1 MEKRMRV
8 QYSTMERM
16 TGAFILLTLLIF
28 LFTVAVVGRGKN
40 WFRKHVVFYTTFEEG
55 YNLVSGSRVKLLGT
69 DVGSVVEVVL
79 SESNQARVKI
89 RVLADY
95 ASRIRTNSVATVES
109 PTVIGSEYINIMP
122 GTTNA
127 PPIPPEGEIP
137 TKEKKKLMEYLEE
150 YEVGTKLENIGK
162 VLEDLAQIT
171 GQLRDPKGPFFGT
184 LGNLNEITK
193 TVDAGEGSLG
203 RLVKSDELYRQIH
216 DELDAIAKFVATLQE
231 TADYLVR
238 AGANIEEGSKNV
250 EKATREVPEMVDKVQ
265 ELLDRLLRVNALME
279 KAMTEVPEISTQARE
294 GMREVNQILES
305 VKENFLIR
313 PNLPPSPESESHG
326 LEIRGD

>member
-1 MEKRMRV
+1 MRL

-69 DVGSVVEVVL
+69 DVGSVVEVTL

-95 ASRIRTNSVATVES
+95 APRIRSNSVATVES
-109 PTVIGSEYINIMP
+109 PTVIGSEYINISP
-122 GTTNA
+122 GTSNA
-127 PPIPPEGEIP
+127 APIPPEGEIP

-150 YEVGTKLENIGK
+150 YEVGEKLENIGK
-162 VLEDLAQIT
+162 ILEDLAKIT
-171 GQLRDPKGPFFGT
+171 G
-184 LGNLNEITK
+184 
-193 TVDAGEGSLG
+193 TVEAGEGSLG
-203 RLVKSDELYRQIH
+203 RLVKSDELHQQIS
-216 DELDAIAKFVATLQE
+216 DELDAIGRFVATLQE
-231 TADYLVR
+231 TADHLAR
-238 AGANIEEGSKNV
+238 AGAKIEEGSV
-250 EKATREVPEMVDKVQ
+250 HAEKATREAPEMVDKVQ
-265 ELLDRLLRVNALME
+265 ELLDRLLRVSALME
-279 KAMTEVPEISTQARE
+279 KAMVEVPEISTRARE
-294 GMREVNQILES
+294 GMREVNLILES

-313 PNLPPSPESESHG
+313 PNLPRSPESESHG
-326 LEIRGD
+326 IEIRGD

>member
-1 MEKRMRV
+1 MRV

-79 SESNQARVKI
+79 SENNQARVKI

-95 ASRIRTNSVATVES
+95 ASRIRTNSVAAVES
-109 PTVIGSEYINIMP
+109 PTVIGSEYININP

-150 YEVGTKLENIGK
+150 YEIGEKLENIGK
-162 VLEDLAQIT
+162 ILEDLAQIT
-171 GQLRDPKGPFFGT
+171 G
-184 LGNLNEITK
+184 
-193 TVDAGEGSLG
+193 TVDAGKGSLG
-203 RLVKSDELYRQIH
+203 RLVKSDELYQQIS
-216 DELDAIAKFVATLQE
+216 DELDAIGRFVATLQE

-279 KAMTEVPEISTQARE
+279 KAMIEVPEISTQARE
-294 GMREVNQILES
+294 GMREVNLILES

>member
-1 MEKRMRV
+1 MRL

-69 DVGSVVEVVL
+69 DVGSVVEVSL
-79 SESNQARVKI
+79 TENNQARVKI

-95 ASRIRTNSVATVES
+95 APRIRTNSVATVES
-109 PTVIGSEYINIMP
+109 PTVIGSEYININP
-122 GTTNA
+122 GTPYA
-127 PPIPPEGEIP
+127 PSIPPEGEIP

-150 YEVGTKLENIGK
+150 YEVGEKLENIGK
-162 VLEDLAQIT
+162 ILEDLAQIT
-171 GQLRDPKGPFFGT
+171 G
-184 LGNLNEITK
+184 
-193 TVDAGEGSLG
+193 TVGAGEGSLG
-203 RLVKSDELYRQIH
+203 RLVKSDELYQQIR
-216 DELDAIAKFVATLQE
+216 DELDAIGRFVATLQE
-231 TADYLVR
+231 TADHLAR
-238 AGANIEEGSKNV
+238 AGAKIEEGSIHV
-250 EKATREVPEMVDKVQ
+250 EKATREAPEMVDKVQ

-279 KAMTEVPEISTQARE
+279 KAMIEVPEISTQARE
-294 GMREVNQILES
+294 GMREVNLILES

-313 PNLPPSPESESHG
+313 PNLPPPPESESHG
-326 LEIRGD
+326 LEIRGN

>member
-1 MEKRMRV
+1 MRV

-79 SESNQARVKI
+79 SENNQARVKI

-95 ASRIRTNSVATVES
+95 ASRIRTNSVAAVES
-109 PTVIGSEYINIMP
+109 PTVIGSEYININP

-150 YEVGTKLENIGK
+150 YEIGEKLENIGK
-162 VLEDLAQIT
+162 ILEDLAQIT
-171 GQLRDPKGPFFGT
+171 G
-184 LGNLNEITK
+184 
-193 TVDAGEGSLG
+193 TVEAGKGSLG
-203 RLVKSDELYRQIH
+203 RLVKSDELYQQIH

-231 TADYLVR
+231 TADHLVL

-250 EKATREVPEMVDKVQ
+250 EKVTREAPEMVDKVQ

-279 KAMTEVPEISTQARE
+279 KAMTEVPEISAQARE
-294 GMREVNQILES
+294 GMREVNLILES
-305 VKENFLIR
+305 VKKNFLIR
-313 PNLPPSPESESHG
+313 PNLPPSPESESHS

>member
-1 MEKRMRV
+1 
-8 QYSTMERM
+8 
-16 TGAFILLTLLIF
+16 
-28 LFTVAVVGRGKN
+28 
-40 WFRKHVVFYTTFEEG
+40 
-55 YNLVSGSRVKLLGT
+55 VKLLGT

-79 SESNQARVKI
+79 SENNQARVKI

-95 ASRIRTNSVATVES
+95 ASRIRTNSVAAVES
-109 PTVIGSEYINIMP
+109 PTVIGSEYININP

-150 YEVGTKLENIGK
+150 YEIGEKLENIGK
-162 VLEDLAQIT
+162 ILEDLAQIT
-171 GQLRDPKGPFFGT
+171 G
-184 LGNLNEITK
+184 
-193 TVDAGEGSLG
+193 TVEAGKGSLG
-203 RLVKSDELYRQIH
+203 RLVKSDELYQQIH

>member
-1 MEKRMRV
+1 
-8 QYSTMERM
+8 MERM

-69 DVGSVVEVVL
+69 DVGSVVEVLL
-79 SESNQARVKI
+79 SESNKAKVKI

-109 PTVIGSEYINIMP
+109 PTVIGSEYINIIP

-150 YEVGTKLENIGK
+150 YEVGAKLENIGK
-162 VLEDLAQIT
+162 ILEDLAQIT
-171 GQLRDPKGPFFGT
+171 G
-184 LGNLNEITK
+184 
-193 TVDAGEGSLG
+193 TVSAGEGSLG
-203 RLVKSDELYRQIH
+203 RFVKSDELYQQIH
-216 DELDAIAKFVATLQE
+216 DELNAIAKFVATLQE
-231 TADYLVR
+231 TADHLAR
-238 AGANIEEGSKNV
+238 AGVKIEEGSKHV
-250 EKATREVPEMVDKVQ
+250 EKATREAPEMVDKVQ

-294 GMREVNQILES
+294 GMREVNLILES
-305 VKENFLIR
+305 VKKNFLIR

>member
-1 MEKRMRV
+1 MRL

-40 WFRKHVVFYTTFEEG
+40 WFRKHVVFYTTFNEG

-69 DVGSVVEVVL
+69 DIGSVVEVGL

-95 ASRIRTNSVATVES
+95 APRIRANSVATVES
-109 PTVIGSEYINIMP
+109 PTVIGSEYININP

-137 TKEKKKLMEYLEE
+137 TKEKKKLTEYLEE
-150 YEVGTKLENIGK
+150 YEVGAKLENIGK
-162 VLEDLAQIT
+162 ILEDLAQIT
-171 GQLRDPKGPFFGT
+171 GQLKDPKGPLLGT
-184 LGNLNEITK
+184 LGNLNHISK
-193 TVDAGEGSLG
+193 SVDAGEGSLG
-203 RLVKSDELYRQIH
+203 RLVRSDELHQQIQ
-216 DELDAIAKFVATLQE
+216 DELNAVSRLVATLQE
-231 TADYLVR
+231 TADHLAR
-238 AGANIEEGSKNV
+238 AGSNIEEGSKNM
-250 EKATREVPEMVDKVQ
+250 EKTTREAPEMVDKVQ
-265 ELLDRLLRVNALME
+265 ELLDRLLKVSAIME
-279 KAMTEVPEISTQARE
+279 KAMVEVPEISTQARE
-294 GMREVNQILES
+294 GMREVNLILQS

-326 LEIRGD
+326 VEIRGD

>member
-1 MEKRMRV
+1 MRL
-8 QYSTMERM
+8 QYTTMERM
-16 TGAFILLTLLIF
+16 TGAFILLTLLVF

-40 WFRKHVVFYTTFEEG
+40 WFRKHVVFYTTFNEG

-69 DVGSVVEVVL
+69 DIGSVVEVGL

-95 ASRIRTNSVATVES
+95 APRIRTNSVATVES
-109 PTVIGSEYINIMP
+109 PTVIGSEYINISP

-137 TKEKKKLMEYLEE
+137 TREKKKLMEYLEE
-150 YEVGTKLENIGK
+150 YEIGEKLENIGK
-162 VLEDLAQIT
+162 ILEDLAQIT
-171 GQLRDPKGPFFGT
+171 G
-184 LGNLNEITK
+184 
-193 TVDAGEGSLG
+193 TVEAGKGSLG

-216 DELDAIAKFVATLQE
+216 DELDDIGRFVATLQE
-231 TADYLVR
+231 TADSLVI
-238 AGANIEEGSKNV
+238 AGSNIEKGSKNL
-250 EKATREVPEMVDKVQ
+250 EKSTREAPEMVDKVQ
-265 ELLDRLLRVNALME
+265 ELLDRLLRVSGLME
-279 KAMTEVPEISTQARE
+279 KAMVEVPEISAQARE
-294 GMREVNQILES
+294 GMREVNLILES

-313 PNLPPSPESESHG
+313 PNVPPPPKSESHS

>member
-1 MEKRMRV
+1 MRV

-16 TGAFILLTLLIF
+16 TGGFILLTLLIF

-40 WFRKHVVFYTTFEEG
+40 WFRKHVVFYTTFQEG

-69 DVGSVVEVVL
+69 DIGSVVEVAL

-95 ASRIRTNSVATVES
+95 APRIRANSVATVES
-109 PTVIGSEYINIMP
+109 PTVIGSEYININP
-122 GTTNA
+122 GTTGA

-150 YEVGTKLENIGK
+150 YEVGAKLENIGK
-162 VLEDLAQIT
+162 ILEDLAQIT
-171 GQLRDPKGPFFGT
+171 G
-184 LGNLNEITK
+184 
-193 TVDAGEGSLG
+193 TVGAGEGSLG
-203 RLVKSDELYRQIH
+203 RLVKSDELYQQIH
-216 DELDAIAKFVATLQE
+216 DELDGIGRFVATLQE
-231 TADYLVR
+231 TADHLAR
-238 AGANIEEGSKNV
+238 AGAKIEEGSKNV
-250 EKATREVPEMVDKVQ
+250 EKVTREAPEMVDKVQ

-279 KAMTEVPEISTQARE
+279 KAMVEVPEISTQARE
-294 GMREVNQILES
+294 GMREVNLILES
-305 VKENFLIR
+305 VKKNFLIR

>member
-1 MEKRMRV
+1 MRL

-69 DVGSVVEVVL
+69 DVGSVVEVAL
-79 SESNQARVKI
+79 SENNQARVKI

-95 ASRIRTNSVATVES
+95 APRIRTNSVATVES
-109 PTVIGSEYINIMP
+109 PTVIGSEYININP
-122 GTTNA
+122 GTTIA

-150 YEVGTKLENIGK
+150 YEVGEKLENIGK
-162 VLEDLAQIT
+162 ILEDLAQIT
-171 GQLRDPKGPFFGT
+171 G
-184 LGNLNEITK
+184 
-193 TVDAGEGSLG
+193 TVGAGEGSLG
-203 RLVKSDELYRQIH
+203 RLVKSDELYQQIS
-216 DELDAIAKFVATLQE
+216 DELDAIGRFVATLQE
-231 TADYLVR
+231 TADHLAR
-238 AGANIEEGSKNV
+238 AGAKIEEGSIHV
-250 EKATREVPEMVDKVQ
+250 EKATREAPEMVDKVQ

-294 GMREVNQILES
+294 GMREVNLILES

-326 LEIRGD
+326 LEIRGE

>member
-1 MEKRMRV
+1 MRL

-55 YNLVSGSRVKLLGT
+55 YNLVSGSRVKLVGT
-69 DVGSVVEVVL
+69 DVGSVVEVSL
-79 SESNQARVKI
+79 TENNQARVKI

-95 ASRIRTNSVATVES
+95 APRIRTNSVATVES
-109 PTVIGSEYINIMP
+109 PTVIGSEYININP
-122 GTTNA
+122 GTPYA
-127 PPIPPEGEIP
+127 PSIPPEGEIP

-150 YEVGTKLENIGK
+150 YEVGEKLENIGK
-162 VLEDLAQIT
+162 ILEDLAQIT
-171 GQLRDPKGPFFGT
+171 G
-184 LGNLNEITK
+184 
-193 TVDAGEGSLG
+193 TVGAGKGSLG
-203 RLVKSDELYRQIH
+203 RLVKSDELYQQIR
-216 DELDAIAKFVATLQE
+216 DELDAIGRFVATLQE
-231 TADYLVR
+231 TADHLAR
-238 AGANIEEGSKNV
+238 AGTKIEEGSIHV
-250 EKATREVPEMVDKVQ
+250 EKATREAPEMVDKVQ

-294 GMREVNQILES
+294 GMREVNLILES

-326 LEIRGD
+326 LEIRGN

>member
-1 MEKRMRV
+1 MRL

-69 DVGSVVEVVL
+69 DVGSVVEVAL

-95 ASRIRTNSVATVES
+95 APRIRSNSVATVES
-109 PTVIGSEYINIMP
+109 PTVIGSEYINISP
-122 GTTNA
+122 GTSNA
-127 PPIPPEGEIP
+127 APIPPEGEIP

-150 YEVGTKLENIGK
+150 YEVGEKLENIGK
-162 VLEDLAQIT
+162 ILEDLAKIT
-171 GQLRDPKGPFFGT
+171 G
-184 LGNLNEITK
+184 
-193 TVDAGEGSLG
+193 TVEAGEGSLG
-203 RLVKSDELYRQIH
+203 RLVKSDELHQQIS
-216 DELDAIAKFVATLQE
+216 DELDAIGRFVATLQE
-231 TADYLVR
+231 TADHLAR
-238 AGANIEEGSKNV
+238 AGAKIEEGSV
-250 EKATREVPEMVDKVQ
+250 HAEKATREAPEMVDKVQ
-265 ELLDRLLRVNALME
+265 ELLDRLLRVSALME
-279 KAMTEVPEISTQARE
+279 KAMVEVPEISTRARE
-294 GMREVNQILES
+294 GMREVNLILES

-326 LEIRGD
+326 IEIRGD

>member
-1 MEKRMRV
+1 MEERMRV

-40 WFRKHVVFYTTFEEG
+40 WFRKHVVFYTTFQEG

-69 DVGSVVEVVL
+69 DIGSVVEVAL

-95 ASRIRTNSVATVES
+95 APRIRANSVATVES
-109 PTVIGSEYINIMP
+109 PTVIGSEYININP
-122 GTTNA
+122 GTTSA

-150 YEVGTKLENIGK
+150 YEVGEKLENIGK
-162 VLEDLAQIT
+162 ILEDLAQIT
-171 GQLRDPKGPFFGT
+171 G
-184 LGNLNEITK
+184 
-193 TVDAGEGSLG
+193 TVGAGEGSLG
-203 RLVKSDELYRQIH
+203 RLVKSDELYQQIH
-216 DELDAIAKFVATLQE
+216 DELDAIGRFVATLQE
-231 TADYLVR
+231 TADHLAR
-238 AGANIEEGSKNV
+238 AGAKIEEGSKNV
-250 EKATREVPEMVDKVQ
+250 EKVTREAPEMVDKVQ

-279 KAMTEVPEISTQARE
+279 KAMVEVPEISTQARE
-294 GMREVNQILES
+294 GMREVNLILES
-305 VKENFLIR
+305 VKKNFLIR

>member
-1 MEKRMRV
+1 MRV

-79 SESNQARVKI
+79 SENNQARVKI

-95 ASRIRTNSVATVES
+95 ASRIRTNSVAAVES
-109 PTVIGSEYINIMP
+109 PTVIGSEYININP

-150 YEVGTKLENIGK
+150 YEIGEKLENIGK
-162 VLEDLAQIT
+162 ILEDLAQIT
-171 GQLRDPKGPFFGT
+171 G
-184 LGNLNEITK
+184 
-193 TVDAGEGSLG
+193 TVEAGKGSLG
-203 RLVKSDELYRQIH
+203 RLVKSDELYQQIH

-231 TADYLVR
+231 TADHLVR

-250 EKATREVPEMVDKVQ
+250 EKVTREAPEMVDKVQ

-279 KAMTEVPEISTQARE
+279 KAMIEVPEISTQARE
-294 GMREVNQILES
+294 GMREVNLILES
-305 VKENFLIR
+305 VKKNFLIR
-313 PNLPPSPESESHG
+313 PNLPPSPESESHS

>member
-1 MEKRMRV
+1 MEERMRV

-40 WFRKHVVFYTTFEEG
+40 WFRKHVVFYTTFQEG

-69 DVGSVVEVVL
+69 DIGSVVEVAL

-95 ASRIRTNSVATVES
+95 APRIRANSVATVES
-109 PTVIGSEYINIMP
+109 PTVIGSEYININP
-122 GTTNA
+122 GTTIA

-150 YEVGTKLENIGK
+150 YEVGEKLENIGK
-162 VLEDLAQIT
+162 ILEDLAQIT
-171 GQLRDPKGPFFGT
+171 G
-184 LGNLNEITK
+184 
-193 TVDAGEGSLG
+193 TVGAGEGSLG
-203 RLVKSDELYRQIH
+203 RLVKSDELYQQIH
-216 DELDAIAKFVATLQE
+216 DELDAIGRFVATLQE
-231 TADYLVR
+231 TADHLAR
-238 AGANIEEGSKNV
+238 AGAKIEEGSKNV
-250 EKATREVPEMVDKVQ
+250 EKVTREAPEMVDKVQ

-279 KAMTEVPEISTQARE
+279 KAMVEVPEISTQARE
-294 GMREVNQILES
+294 GMREVNLILES
-305 VKENFLIR
+305 VKKNFLIR

>member
-1 MEKRMRV
+1 MRL

-69 DVGSVVEVVL
+69 DVGSVVEVTL

-95 ASRIRTNSVATVES
+95 APRIRSNSVATVES
-109 PTVIGSEYINIMP
+109 PTVIGSEYINISP
-122 GTTNA
+122 GTSNA
-127 PPIPPEGEIP
+127 APIPPEGEIP

-150 YEVGTKLENIGK
+150 YEVGEKLENIGK
-162 VLEDLAQIT
+162 ILEDLAKIT
-171 GQLRDPKGPFFGT
+171 G
-184 LGNLNEITK
+184 
-193 TVDAGEGSLG
+193 TVEAGEGSLG
-203 RLVKSDELYRQIH
+203 RLVKSDELHQQIS
-216 DELDAIAKFVATLQE
+216 DELDAIGRFVATLQE
-231 TADYLVR
+231 TADHLAR
-238 AGANIEEGSKNV
+238 AGAKIEEGSV
-250 EKATREVPEMVDKVQ
+250 HAEKATREAPEMVDKVQ
-265 ELLDRLLRVNALME
+265 ELLDRLLRVSALME
-279 KAMTEVPEISTQARE
+279 KAMVEVPEISTRARE
-294 GMREVNQILES
+294 GMREVNLILES

-326 LEIRGD
+326 IEIRGD

>member
-1 MEKRMRV
+1 MEKRMRL
-8 QYSTMERM
+8 QYTTMERM
-16 TGAFILLTLLIF
+16 TGAFILLTLLVF

-40 WFRKHVVFYTTFEEG
+40 WFRKHVVFYTTFDEG

-69 DVGSVVEVVL
+69 DIGSVVEVGL

-95 ASRIRTNSVATVES
+95 APRIRTNSVATVES
-109 PTVIGSEYINIMP
+109 PTVIGSEYINIIP
-122 GTTNA
+122 GTKNA

-150 YEVGTKLENIGK
+150 YEVGEKLENIGK
-162 VLEDLAQIT
+162 ILEDLAQIT
-171 GQLRDPKGPFFGT
+171 G
-184 LGNLNEITK
+184 
-193 TVDAGEGSLG
+193 TVAAGKGSLG

-216 DELDAIAKFVATLQE
+216 DEMDDIARFVATLQE
-231 TADYLVR
+231 TADSLVV
-238 AGANIEEGSKNV
+238 AGANIEEGSKNLA
-250 EKATREVPEMVDKVQ
+250 KATREAPEMVDKVQ
-265 ELLDRLLRVNALME
+265 ELVDRLLRVSALME
-279 KAMTEVPEISTQARE
+279 KAMVEVPEISAQARE
-294 GMREVNQILES
+294 SMREVNLILES

-313 PNLPPSPESESHG
+313 PNVPPPPKSESHS

>member
-1 MEKRMRV
+1 MRL
-8 QYSTMERM
+8 QYTTMERM
-16 TGAFILLTLLIF
+16 TGAFILLTLLVF

-40 WFRKHVVFYTTFEEG
+40 WFRKHVVFYTTFNEG

-69 DVGSVVEVVL
+69 DIGSVVEVGL

-95 ASRIRTNSVATVES
+95 APRIRTNSVATVES
-109 PTVIGSEYINIMP
+109 PTVIGSEYINISP

-137 TKEKKKLMEYLEE
+137 TREKKKLMEYLEE
-150 YEVGTKLENIGK
+150 YEIGEKLENIGK
-162 VLEDLAQIT
+162 ILEDLAQIT
-171 GQLRDPKGPFFGT
+171 G
-184 LGNLNEITK
+184 
-193 TVDAGEGSLG
+193 TVEAGKGSLG

-216 DELDAIAKFVATLQE
+216 DELDDIGRFVETLQQ
-231 TADYLVR
+231 TADSLVV
-238 AGANIEEGSKNV
+238 AGANIEKGSKNL
-250 EKATREVPEMVDKVQ
+250 EKATREAPEMVDKVQ
-265 ELLDRLLRVNALME
+265 ELLDRLLRVSGLME
-279 KAMTEVPEISTQARE
+279 KAMVEVPEISAQARE
-294 GMREVNQILES
+294 GMREVNLILES

-313 PNLPPSPESESHG
+313 PNVPPPPKSESHS

>member
-1 MEKRMRV
+1 MRL
-8 QYSTMERM
+8 QYTTMERM
-16 TGAFILLTLLIF
+16 TGAFILLTLLVF

-40 WFRKHVVFYTTFEEG
+40 WFRKHVVFYTTFNEG

-69 DVGSVVEVVL
+69 DIGSVVEVGL

-95 ASRIRTNSVATVES
+95 APRIRTNSVATVES
-109 PTVIGSEYINIMP
+109 PTVIGSEYINISP

-137 TKEKKKLMEYLEE
+137 TREKKKLMEYLEE
-150 YEVGTKLENIGK
+150 YEIGEKLENIGK
-162 VLEDLAQIT
+162 ILEDLAQIT
-171 GQLRDPKGPFFGT
+171 G
-184 LGNLNEITK
+184 
-193 TVDAGEGSLG
+193 TVEAGKGSLG

-216 DELDAIAKFVATLQE
+216 DELDDIGRFVETLQQ
-231 TADYLVR
+231 TADSLVV
-238 AGANIEEGSKNV
+238 AGANIEKGSKNL
-250 EKATREVPEMVDKVQ
+250 EKATREAPEMVDKVQ
-265 ELLDRLLRVNALME
+265 ELLDRLLRVSGLME
-279 KAMTEVPEISTQARE
+279 KAMVEVPEISAQARE
-294 GMREVNQILES
+294 GMREVNLILES

-313 PNLPPSPESESHG
+313 PNVPPPPESESHS

>member
-1 MEKRMRV
+1 MRV

-69 DVGSVVEVVL
+69 DVGSVVEVAL
-79 SESNQARVKI
+79 SENNKARVKI

-95 ASRIRTNSVATVES
+95 APRIRTNSVATVES
-109 PTVIGSEYINIMP
+109 PTVIGSEYININP

-150 YEVGTKLENIGK
+150 YEIGEKLENIGK
-162 VLEDLAQIT
+162 ILEDLAQIT
-171 GQLRDPKGPFFGT
+171 G
-184 LGNLNEITK
+184 
-193 TVDAGEGSLG
+193 TVEAGKGSLG
-203 RLVKSDELYRQIH
+203 RLVKSDELYQQIH

-231 TADYLVR
+231 TADHLVR

-294 GMREVNQILES
+294 GMREVNLILES
-305 VKENFLIR
+305 VKKNFLIR
-313 PNLPPSPESESHG
+313 PNLPPSPESESHS

>member
-1 MEKRMRV
+1 MRV

-55 YNLVSGSRVKLLGT
+55 YNLVSGSRVKLVGT

-79 SESNQARVKI
+79 SENNQARVKI

-95 ASRIRTNSVATVES
+95 ASRIRTNSVASVES
-109 PTVIGSEYINIMP
+109 PTVIGSEYININP

-150 YEVGTKLENIGK
+150 YEIGEKLENIGK
-162 VLEDLAQIT
+162 ILEDLAQIT
-171 GQLRDPKGPFFGT
+171 G
-184 LGNLNEITK
+184 
-193 TVDAGEGSLG
+193 TVNAGKGSLG
-203 RLVKSDELYRQIH
+203 RLVKSDELYQQIH
-216 DELDAIAKFVATLQE
+216 DELDGIGRFVATLQE
-231 TADYLVR
+231 TADHLAR
-238 AGANIEEGSKNV
+238 AGAKIEEGSKNV

-294 GMREVNQILES
+294 GMREVNLILES

>member
-1 MEKRMRV
+1 MRV

-95 ASRIRTNSVATVES
+95 ASRIRTNSVAAVES
-109 PTVIGSEYINIMP
+109 PTVIGSEYININP

-150 YEVGTKLENIGK
+150 YEIGEKLENIGK
-162 VLEDLAQIT
+162 ILEDLAQIT
-171 GQLRDPKGPFFGT
+171 G
-184 LGNLNEITK
+184 
-193 TVDAGEGSLG
+193 TVEAGKGSLG
-203 RLVKSDELYRQIH
+203 RLVKSDELYQQIS
-216 DELDAIAKFVATLQE
+216 DELDAIGRFVATLQE
-231 TADYLVR
+231 TADHLAR
-238 AGANIEEGSKNV
+238 AGAKIEEGSKNV

-294 GMREVNQILES
+294 GMREVNRILES

>member
-1 MEKRMRV
+1 MRV

-79 SESNQARVKI
+79 SENNQARVKI

-95 ASRIRTNSVATVES
+95 ASRIRTNSVAAVES
-109 PTVIGSEYINIMP
+109 PTVIGSEYININP

-150 YEVGTKLENIGK
+150 YEIGEKLENIGK
-162 VLEDLAQIT
+162 ILEDLAQIT
-171 GQLRDPKGPFFGT
+171 G
-184 LGNLNEITK
+184 
-193 TVDAGEGSLG
+193 TVDAGKGSLG
-203 RLVKSDELYRQIH
+203 RLVKSDELYQQIS
-216 DELDAIAKFVATLQE
+216 DELDAIGRFVATLQE

>member
-1 MEKRMRV
+1 MEKRMRL

-69 DVGSVVEVVL
+69 DVGSVVEVAL
-79 SESNQARVKI
+79 SENNQARVKI

-95 ASRIRTNSVATVES
+95 APRIRTNSVATVES
-109 PTVIGSEYINIMP
+109 PTVIGSEYININP
-122 GTTNA
+122 GTPYA
-127 PPIPPEGEIP
+127 PSIPPEGEIP

-150 YEVGTKLENIGK
+150 YEIGEKLGNIGK
-162 VLEDLAQIT
+162 ILEDLAQIT
-171 GQLRDPKGPFFGT
+171 G
-184 LGNLNEITK
+184 
-193 TVDAGEGSLG
+193 TVGAGKGSLG
-203 RLVKSDELYRQIH
+203 RLVKSDELYQQIS
-216 DELDAIAKFVATLQE
+216 DELDAIGRFVATLQE
-231 TADYLVR
+231 TADHLAR
-238 AGANIEEGSKNV
+238 AGAKIEEGSINV
-250 EKATREVPEMVDKVQ
+250 EKATREAPEMVDKVQ

-294 GMREVNQILES
+294 GMREVNLILES

-326 LEIRGD
+326 LEIRGN